1 MGMNASSQLIEGLSE
16 KAVFIVVPPSP
27 VRLFVSIALL
37 VSGAGKQGACRSGE
51 WRGRGPNW
59 LRPKGFALFRA
70 PGLTV
75 PPPSGRRCYPAG
87 TMSLGVGS
95 HVGAY
100 EITGLLGSGGMG
112 DVYRAHDGKLQ
123 RDVALKVLSARLA
136 STAEARARFEREAL
150 SIAKLSHPNIVS
162 IYEFGDHSG
171 LAYVASELIE
181 GETLRA
187 RLEGGPL
194 PQRRAVA
201 YALQI
206 ARGVA
211 AAHARGIVHRD
222 LKPENVMITRDDHVK
237 ILDFG
242 LAKPMEPA
250 ASDETR
256 VAGTLTSAGIVLGT
270 FAYMAPE
277 QVRGLAVDHRADIF
291 AFGALLYE
299 MLSGVRA
306 FKGETAADTMTAIL
320 TKEPPELDMARLAI
334 SPAIDRIVRR
344 CLEKSADMRFQSA
357 TDLAFALE
365 TLSTTSTASSP
376 QIAAVSPA
384 RRDPLRIAW
393 LPWSLALVALV
404 AAVAI
409 WLYKPATPEPE
420 LPWQHFTRLTEAAG
434 VEASPALSPDGSTV
448 AYAMY
453 VNGGW
458 DIYAQRVGGRNPTPI
473 VNDVKRNEG
482 APAYSP
488 DGSLIAFHESDDDG
502 GVFIAGAT
510 GESVRR
516 LTDIGFDP
524 AWSPD
529 GTKMAFTTEEVRDP
543 SSRQTFSTLYVVD
556 VAGGAPRKIVE
567 GDAIQPSWSP
577 SGDRI
582 VYWSNNGG
590 QRDIFTVAASGGA
603 RVPVTEDAAL
613 DWSPVWFPDG
623 RFVYFSSDRGG
634 AMNLWR
640 IAVDQANGR
649 VAGVPL
655 PVTTG
660 VQASATEPR
669 FSRDGKR
676 LAFRSRIASVNPV
689 AIPFD
694 PVTGRAGVPVIL
706 DRSNN
711 VRIPSDVS
719 PDGTQIAYYSIGELQ
734 EDVFIGTAN
743 GKGIRH
749 VTDDSPRDRGPVFTH
764 DGQALV
770 FYSNRDGSWGI
781 WTVRPDGSNL
791 RKLGS
796 IPGGG
801 AYPVASPKDDTIVFS
816 GTFSTGGVFSVTL
829 AGGGEPALLPS
840 TKSSTGYFF
849 VTSWSK
855 DGARLCGPLV
865 SESGRAYGI
874 GVYDLQSREITT
886 IANDEAFGVR
896 WLPDGRRVVYFKVG
910 QPELVIV
917 DSVTH
922 QRSIVPVQLPGP
934 PTNDIF
940 SISPDGRTIYY
951 GAVHEQADIWIAE
964 RK

>member
-1 MGMNASSQLIEGLSE
+1 MARH
-16 KAVFIVVPPSP
+16 A
-27 VRLFVSIALL
+27 
-37 VSGAGKQGACRSGE
+37 GE
-51 WRGRGPNW
+51 WR
-59 LRPKGFALFRA
+59 
-70 PGLTV
+70 
-75 PPPSGRRCYPAG
+75 PPPGRRVLSSPE
-87 TMSLGVGS
+87 MSLEVGTRI
-95 HVGAY
+95 GAY

-112 DVYRAHDGKLQ
+112 DVYRAHDAKLQ
-123 RDVALKVLSARLA
+123 RDVALKVLSAQLA

-150 SIAKLSHPNIVS
+150 SVARLSHPNIVS
-162 IYEFGDHSG
+162 IYEFGDHHG
-171 LAYVASELIE
+171 LAYVVSELIE
-181 GETLRA
+181 GETVRA
-187 RLEGGPL
+187 RLDQGPL
-194 PQRRAVA
+194 PQRRAIA

-206 ARGVA
+206 ARGIA

-250 ASDETR
+250 PSDETR
-256 VAGTLTSAGIVLGT
+256 VAATLTSAGMVLGT

-277 QVRGLAVDHRADIF
+277 QVRGLAVDHRTDIF
-291 AFGALLYE
+291 AFGAMLYE
-299 MLSGVRA
+299 MLSGERA
-306 FKGETAADTMTAIL
+306 FTAETAADTMTAIL
-320 TKEPPELDMARLAI
+320 TKEPAELDIARLAI
-334 SPAIDRIVRR
+334 SPGIDRIVRR
-344 CLEKSADMRFQSA
+344 CLEKAADLRFQSA
-357 TDLAFALE
+357 NDLAFALD
-365 TLSTTSTASSP
+365 TLSTSSTASSP
-376 QIAAVSPA
+376 PVAAVPSAP
-384 RRDPLRIAW
+384 RDTTRIAW
-393 LPWSLALVALV
+393 LPWSLALVSLA

-409 WLYKPATPEPE
+409 WFYKPATREPE
-420 LPWQHFTRLTEAAG
+420 LPWQHFRRLTEAAG
-434 VEASPALSPDGSTV
+434 VETSPTLSPDGSIV

-453 VNGGW
+453 VNGSW

-473 VNDVKRNEG
+473 VNDPTRNEG

-502 GVFIAGAT
+502 GIFVAGAT

-529 GTKMAFTTEEVRDP
+529 GKKIAFSTEEVRDP
-543 SSRQTFSTLYVVD
+543 SSRQTTSTMYITD
-556 VAGGAPRKIVE
+556 VGGGAPKKVVE

-582 VYWSNNGG
+582 VYWSNTGG

-613 DWSPVWFPDG
+613 DWAPVWSPDG

-640 IAVDQANGR
+640 IAVDQASGR
-649 VAGVPL
+649 VGGVPL

-660 VQASATEPR
+660 VQARASEPR
-669 FSRDGKR
+669 FSRDGNR

-711 VRIPSDVS
+711 VRIPSDAS
-719 PDGTQIAYYSIGELQ
+719 PDGTQIAYFSIGELQ
-734 EDVFIGTAN
+734 EDIFIGTAD
-743 GKGIRH
+743 GKEIRH
-749 VTDDSPRDRGPVFTH
+749 VTDDLPRDRGPVFTH

-801 AYPVASPKDDTIVFS
+801 AYPVASPNDDRVVFS
-816 GTFSTGGVFSVTL
+816 GTFTTGGVFSVTL
-829 AGGGEPALLPS
+829 AGGREPALLPG
-840 TKSSTGYFF
+840 TKSGTGYFF
-849 VTSWSK
+849 ATSWSK

-865 SESGRAYGI
+865 SASGRAYAI
-874 GVYDLQSREITT
+874 GVYDLQSHVTTT

-896 WLPDGRRVVYFKVG
+896 WLPDGRRVVYFKPG
-910 QPELVIV
+910 QRPELVIV
-917 DSVTH
+917 DSVTR

-934 PTNDIF
+934 PTNDVF
-940 SISPDGRTIYY
+940 SISRDGRTIYY
-951 GAVHEQADIWIAE
+951 GAAHEEADIWIAE